1 MLTLKNKLAI
11 LFDNEQD
18 REELETLVHT
28 ARTTIIRRT
37 LRDIINNSSA
47 MGIGDLEE
55 GSTLITEEELAS
67 GVPVTFDLLQVDT
80 PIIVRATLQRYGDVG
95 SNYVTLQIDVKL
107 SERKPSYLMQHNV
120 TTLFVESVSVPRL
133 WKRIDRILKDVPSL
147 AAPLLAN

>member
-55 GSTLITEEELAS
+55 GSALITEEELAS

-80 PIIVRATLQRYGDVG
+80 PIIVRATIQRYGDVG

>member
-80 PIIVRATLQRYGDVG
+80 PIIVRATIQRYGDVG